1 MRRIITLA
9 MALLM
14 VLTSV
19 LVFGACGGGEK
30 ANDENVLKVG
40 LECAY
45 QPFNWTQDT
54 DANGAVAI
62 EGSNQYANGYDVQ
75 IAKKIAEGMGKELVV
90 VKLAWEGLLPAVQSG
105 AIDMIIAGMS
115 PTAERLE
122 SIDFSEA
129 YYESN
134 LVVVVRKDGEY
145 AAAKS
150 INDFEGA
157 TIVGQ
162 LGTFHETVI
171 PQMAGVTQETS
182 MKDFPTMIMALKS
195 KTIDGY
201 IAEKPGAIAD
211 CKLNDDLTYVD
222 LVNNDTGFT
231 VDAENVT
238 IAVGVKKGSELTAKI
253 NEILGTIDQATR
265 DKLMSDAIDQ
275 CEQ

>member
-1 MRRIITLA
+1 MQRKEKAADLRKWFLTKSIRKLA
-9 MALLM
+9 VTFSLQLPHESALLRPK
-14 VLTSV
+14 SSCIRA
-19 LVFGACGGGEK
+19 FR
-30 ANDENVLKVG
+30 N
-40 LECAY
+40 
-45 QPFNWTQDT
+45 P
-54 DANGAVAI
+54 
-62 EGSNQYANGYDVQ
+62 
-75 IAKKIAEGMGKELVV
+75 
-90 VKLAWEGLLPAVQSG
+90 
-105 AIDMIIAGMS
+105 
-115 PTAERLE
+115 
-122 SIDFSEA
+122 
-129 YYESN
+129 
-134 LVVVVRKDGEY
+134 EY